1 MKKQLLI
8 LFEFLILVGV
18 ISTHQI
24 SNISNVTCVDP
35 GIETF
40 DLEVIPEGLIDDLSE
55 FKVTLKN
62 EAEEELTA
70 SCVLDG
76 LSSDTV
82 ADISD
87 SFGSLFDTKE
97 AKSDSTK
104 DSSESIVDKSDKLVS
119 SDSDSTYIDTIPKET
134 VNLDSDKETNSYLLT
149 KTQTDSSTQLE
160 EEISATTSSTQLEEE
175 TSATTITYR
184 CLIDKPGKSGSYKL
198 ESVDNS
204 ALKITTNITAELISC
219 ESEEDLLKRAN
230 ITLSFRQVSSFDFDK
245 LTFNFYGLTTKSIK
259 KEFSIFFMIYLI
271 VGTGRMPKPIEIE
284 CTTGEDI
291 TITTDIPI
299 AMVTYTCTI
308 PASEETKELVSIE
321 IDSSDNVAGLPGNET
336 LLNPVLTDAA
346 IKSNLLE
353 DKSKLSIPQLTVL
366 NKDSF
371 KYDSVSEGL
380 LEFTITLGEIPE
392 TIIVGRTFDI
402 IFIEGMYLVFKVT
415 KIEGTILTLC
425 AEMHGTLDNQFLV
438 FEQTIITIGG
448 KEAFVLPGFV
458 TERITTEGF
467 PEEETTTLEEATTE
481 QALTTQVETTTEQ
494 EKNGTEEYSVEIEE
508 AIKKTEIFITFRQ
521 INGFSFVPGII
532 SFNFYALITKSLN
545 LPYTVVLFTNLVST
559 QGMEEN
565 ETEIEC
571 QLQSKVD
578 VTDGETKQAS
588 FKCEKKGLNASI
600 EYTSLKLNSSE
611 VIAGI
616 PFDDETALN
625 PALTDEAITNGELK
639 NSSSSDVP
647 PSFTFESMDLL
658 ECSKDGKF
666 LIKGSLS
673 KKKSIPD
680 KFTIPLTYPEGAV
693 MTCSFKDNDIQCIAD
708 QELNDSV
715 IIEQTIIADGAEE
728 LFILKKVIQN
738 GMKCENGLQL
748 QAEEKLN
755 VNISFRQ
762 VSHIV
767 SKTNGLSFFF
777 AAFVNSNL
785 AKSYL
790 IQMNVIVIINGEKVE
805 KVANCTLKDDVTVSS
820 GKKTQGDFDCE
831 VALESNEKVATENL
845 TISTDNENIGGCSE
859 LTKEEASPH
868 LTDEAIKNSSDTKL
882 GLVLD
887 YSLEENKE
895 VIPPIFKISN
905 MNFNKCE
912 KKGKIKIEGTFS
924 SEITEEMT
932 FELPFSFPKSKVKC
946 KVENAKANAKVEITC
961 KMQKIKDKLI
971 FKKLVLEPRL
981 LKKKR
986 LEMLYIEKTNIAL
999 TEGKTCQNYNQ
1010 IKLQRAKAKK
1020 NANFFFLQMGRPMGY
1035 TKLFFLALTRK
1046 MYRAAFTTI
1055 KIEVTLTVE
1064 RNRRRNLDTV
1074 ELDDPLSITCS
1085 PTDAQTTDSCAL
1097 DCTGGDG
1104 STPITAEL
1112 EDDHQIAG
1120 APDEITVETNPN
1132 PDFSKL
1138 EALKEFDS
1146 LPSVNIT
1153 KLTSNNCPNTGK
1165 FIIEGVYDD
1174 DLANSDNITI
1184 PFASPDSSGLC
1195 SMEVDSSNKKI
1206 TLNCENTESFEASE
1220 IILSPQTIYD
1230 QNGNKALFKITN
1242 DFTAPKQFACEIS
1255 DNSLKI
1261 TNSTTS
1267 PDDTSSNTYQ
1277 RFRKNSSSGLS
1288 GGAIA
1293 GIVIACAAVVA
1304 IIGTLIVLT
1313 KKGFFSK
1320 PRETATSVDNTS
1332 TINKF
1337 QTDDQNK
1344 NMV

>member
-1 MKKQLLI
+1 MEKQLLI
-8 LFEFLILVGV
+8 LFECLILVGV

-24 SNISNVTCVDP
+24 SNISNVTCVVP

-40 DLEVIPEGLIDDLSE
+40 DLEVIPEGSIESLSE

-70 SCVLDG
+70 SCMLDG
-76 LSSDTV
+76 PSSDTV
-82 ADISD
+82 IDISD
-87 SFGSLFDTKE
+87 SSSNLFDTKE

-104 DSSESIVDKSDKLVS
+104 DSSDSIVDESDKLVS
-119 SDSDSTYIDTIPKET
+119 SDSDSTYIDSIPKET

-149 KTQTDSSTQLE
+149 QTQIDSSTQLE
-160 EEISATTSSTQLEEE
+160 EDI
-175 TSATTITYR
+175 SATTITYR

-219 ESEEDLLKRAN
+219 QSEEDLLKRAN
-230 ITLSFRQVSSFDFDK
+230 ITLSFRQVSSFDRDK
-245 LTFNFYGLTTKSIK
+245 LTFNFYGLTTKNIN

-271 VGTGRMPKPIEIE
+271 IGTGKMPTPIEIE
-284 CTTGEDI
+284 CTTAEDI
-291 TITTDIPI
+291 TITADIPI

-308 PASEETKELVSIE
+308 PSSEETKELVSIE
-321 IDSSDNVAGLPGNET
+321 IDSSENVAALPANET

-353 DKSKLSIPQLTVL
+353 DKAKLPVPQLTVL

-380 LEFTITLGEIPE
+380 LEFTITFGEITD

-402 IFIEGMYLVFKVT
+402 VFIEGMYLVFTVT

-425 AEMHGTLDNQFLV
+425 AEMHGTLDNQFLA

-467 PEEETTTLEEATTE
+467 PEEETTTNSVTLEEATTE
-481 QALTTQVETTTEQ
+481 QALTTQVETTTEA

-508 AIKKTEIFITFRQ
+508 AIKKAEIFITFRQ

-532 SFNFYALITKSLN
+532 SFNFYALITQSLN

-565 ETEIEC
+565 ETEIKC

-578 VTDGETKQAS
+578 VTDGESKQAS

-625 PALTDEAITNGELK
+625 PALTDEAISNGEIK
-639 NSSSSDVP
+639 NSSNSSSSDVP

-666 LIKGSLS
+666 LIKGNLS

-680 KFTIPLTYPEGAV
+680 KFTIPLTYPEGAL

-708 QELNDSV
+708 QELSDSV
-715 IIEQTIIADGAEE
+715 IIEQTIVADGAEE

-790 IQMNVIVIINGEKVE
+790 LKMNVIVIINGEKVE
-805 KVANCTLKDDVTVSS
+805 KVANCTLKDEVKVSS
-820 GKKTQGDFDCE
+820 GKKTQGDFNCE
-831 VALESNEKVATENL
+831 VALESNEKVAVENL

-859 LTKEEASPH
+859 LTKEELSPY
-868 LTDEAIKNSSDTKL
+868 LTDEAIKKSSDTKL

-895 VIPPIFKISN
+895 IIPPTFKISN

-946 KVENAKANAKVEITC
+946 KVENAQANAKVEITC
-961 KMQKIKDKLI
+961 KMQKIKDKLT

-981 LKKKR
+981 LKKKHM
-986 LEMLYIEKTNIAL
+986 EMLYIEKANIPL
-999 TEGKTCQNYNQ
+999 SEGKTCQNYNQ
-1010 IKLQRAKAKK
+1010 IKLQRAKARK

-1035 TKLFFLALTRK
+1035 TKLFFLALTKK
-1046 MYRAAFTTI
+1046 MYQASFTTI

-1064 RNRRRNLDTV
+1064 RKRRRNLDTV
-1074 ELDDPLSITCS
+1074 ELDDPLSITCT
-1085 PTDAQTTDSCAL
+1085 PTDAQTSDSCAL

-1112 EDDHQIAG
+1112 EDDQIAG

-1153 KLTSNNCPNTGK
+1153 KLTSNNCSNTGK
-1165 FIIEGVYDD
+1165 FIIEGVYEGE
-1174 DLANSDNITI
+1174 LSNADNITI
-1184 PFASPDSSGLC
+1184 PFSSPDSSGLC

-1206 TLNCENTESFEASE
+1206 TMNCENTESFEASE

-1230 QNGNKALFKITN
+1230 QTGNKNLFKITN

-1261 TNSTTS
+1261 TTS
-1267 PDDTSSNTYQ
+1267 PDGSSSNSYQ

-1293 GIVIACAAVVA
+1293 GIVIACVAVVA

-1320 PRETATSVDNTS
+1320 PRETATSIDNTS

-1337 QTDDQNK
+1337 QMDDQNK